1 MSITEGLIS
10 GFDQAR
16 TKYRDAEIAKSKA
29 DQDRQFSI
37 LQALAL
43 HTDPE
48 LAKIGAAGL
57 LNLASAGS
65 PKTGKGL
72 SGFLGEVDKSDY
84 MAPLQQIFGGNSP
97 ASAVPQPGSA
107 AQPNSAAVDPER
119 VANGPGISDRV
130 TAPTMGGNPGEEQVG
145 ARVAAPTFGAQAPT
159 SPLGGTEPPA
169 FGAPGMGGGMP
180 PPGPPP
186 PETPQ
191 ARSKRLY
198 PSAADIA
205 ADTASRTLQ
214 ARIQAVFEGIRT
226 AKNPDEVD
234 IVRGLAGAPRRRSVT
249 KPLNADYQTAD
260 GQQMTGTVIFDPE
273 TGQAEVNGEAVTI
286 LKMLPTNQPRPIG
299 VNRNVGGVITRDFLD
314 PNDPSAPPIASVPTN
329 MPIPTAP
336 SEYAGTATVNGQVVR
351 LPRNGG
357 APEVL
362 GDAPQ
367 PAGALTP
374 EQQEATGMLTDV
386 NAEAKAALSAYN
398 ASRPPGM
405 KATALPV
412 AQQNALVAKITRGQY
427 KTIGELTAATK
438 RQVGTGGS
446 GAAPSRREIG
456 NRVRQRLE
464 KSSPNIVQGPGL
476 PQD

>member
-37 LQALAL
+37 LSALAM

-48 LAKIGAAGL
+48 LAKVGAAGL

-84 MAPLQQIFGGNSP
+84 MAPLQAIFGGSSP
-97 ASAVPQPGSA
+97 ASAMPQPGSA
-107 AQPNSAAVDPER
+107 AQPDSAAVDPER
-119 VANGPGISDRV
+119 VANGPGITDRV

-145 ARVAAPTFGAQAPT
+145 ARVAAPTFGAQAPQ

-169 FGAPGMGGGMP
+169 FGAPGMGMP

-191 ARSKRLY
+191 QRSLRLY
-198 PSAADIA
+198 PSAGMIA

-214 ARIQAVFEGIRT
+214 ARIQTVLEGLRS
-226 AKNPDEVD
+226 AKNPDEMD
-234 IVRGLAGAPRRRSVT
+234 IIRGLAGAPRRRSIT

-299 VNRNVGGVITRDFLD
+299 VKRNVGGVVTQDFLD
-314 PNDPSAPPIASVPTN
+314 PNDLNAPPMASIPTN
-329 MPIPTAP
+329 MPITPGPAP
-336 SEYAGTATVNGQVVR
+336 YSGTATVNGQVVR
-351 LPRNGG
+351 LPRGGG
-357 APEVL
+357 APEIL

-374 EQQEATGMLTDV
+374 EQQDATAMLTDV
-386 NAEAKAALSAYN
+386 NTEVKAALQKANANVFVSAQ
-398 ASRPPGM
+398 
-405 KATALPV
+405 KKTTIPV
-412 AQQNALVAKITRGQY
+412 EQQNAIVQKISKGQY
-427 KTIGELTAATK
+427 KTLGQLVAATK
-438 RQVGTGGS
+438 RQVGTGSGS
-446 GAAPSRREIG
+446 AAEPSRRDLG